1 MRRERKRDGTKGRGS
16 GRDGNLDKKIDEE
29 GTEDNQKMSKDD
41 SEGGVTEGEG
51 TPP

>member
-1 MRRERKRDGTKGRGS
+1 MVQKEEEVEEMEILTK
-16 GRDGNLDKKIDEE
+16 KDEE